1 MKKERVLS
9 LPLPLRSSLLP
20 LPLLCLFLVTIKFV
34 VEKVINYSGVI
45 SPQAKHIDPE
55 MAMSQLVNVSIS
67 SRDSYCIDVVLRCLA
82 ITDDGLEPHHLNDGG
97 ILGTI
102 MAAGFKEQ
110 ILATSFSSSGRIEEV
125 IPFLSIGTITGELP
139 RFQAGV
145 TMEISCLDAW
155 YSDKDGTLECRA
167 TYIVKGLC
175 RRCCL
180 PEVILRCMQVSVS
193 LMGSGVLPDCHDT
206 LIELVGSPETDF
218 LHLFSQQ
225 QLQARL

>member
-55 MAMSQLVNVSIS
+55 MAMSQLQTSTIDMLDLAVEYIKNLQQVVNVSIS

-102 MAAGFKEQ
+102 MAAGFK
-110 ILATSFSSSGRIEEV
+110 
-125 IPFLSIGTITGELP
+125 GELP